1 MLEIRSKREDGG
13 RLLISVLKAD
23 VIDVHFERDDVP
35 GGIAGHTP
43 FATCLA
49 SFAAFLALSTLVLMV
64 CHARALT
71 FSTACYGIGL
81 AAALTVTAM
90 TVQIWRQVMRLENGG
105 QRWHLAG
112 ALTLA
117 MLSGLMAMSINRPD
131 VDDSIYV
138 PKSLFYLE
146 HPDAQIDSQVTW
158 LAAVEQRPISGVFP
172 YYELSQAALA
182 HLTGRPYLDLY
193 HVLLPGIVG
202 FLMYSAALVL
212 LGLFENRPNT
222 VLLCSLFYLLL
233 IFLLGET
240 HRSYGNLSIARAF
253 HGKYMFLSVGAP
265 SWIYFSL
272 RYLRHPSWSHWLI
285 LATLG
290 LAMAAATPTAMIF
303 LPFLALTIAFA
314 NHVQLS
320 IRLPNATDLAQGL
333 RYGATLV
340 PVILMAVSFRFYAV
354 DNISA
359 GSQINAGFPKSF
371 ADQLGLI
378 VNPEYPLT
386 PWLFTVSL
394 LAMLAFSPYRRFFA
408 AWVMALGVML
418 LNPWISDVV
427 IQHLT
432 TENIYWRLFYLL
444 PFPLMPALALGLVVN
459 AGRIGAALTVLI
471 VSITAFFS
479 LRGPT
484 SVLRPENGA
493 TLSTP
498 GYKIGEA
505 DRATSEQV
513 IRCGHA
519 GTILAPTQIA
529 SNMLL
534 LSASFPQYMMRD
546 DYLGLMLSS
555 VPSQISLEQRNAAS
569 AYLYLDDGSTMASLA
584 FRTLISSSL
593 APEHILTRESA
604 INFKTIST
612 QLTKAGYVDR
622 CGISG
627 GYRLFSRL
635 RNDAQ

>member
-1 MLEIRSKREDGG
+1 M
-13 RLLISVLKAD
+13 KAD
-23 VIDVHFERDDVP
+23 VIDAHFERDDVA
-35 GGIAGHTP
+35 GGIAGHTL

-49 SFAAFLALSTLVLMV
+49 GFAAFLALSTLVLMV
-64 CHARALT
+64 CHGMAMT
-71 FSTACYGIGL
+71 FSTACFGVGL
-81 AAALTVTAM
+81 TAALTVTAM
-90 TVQIWRQVMRLENGG
+90 TVQICRQVKRLRNNA
-105 QRWHLAG
+105 QRWHLAA

-117 MLSGLMAMSINRPD
+117 MLSGVMAMSINRPD

-146 HPDAQIDSQVTW
+146 HPDAPINSQVTW
-158 LAAVEQRPISGVFP
+158 LAAVEQRPVSGVFP

-182 HLTGRPYLDLY
+182 HLIGRPYLDLY
-193 HVLLPGIVG
+193 HVLFPGIVG

-212 LGLFENRPNT
+212 LGHFENRPGT
-222 VLLCSLFYLLL
+222 VLICSLFYLLL
-233 IFLLGET
+233 ILLLGET

-272 RYLRHPSWSHWLI
+272 RYLRQPSWSQWLI
-285 LATLG
+285 LAAIG
-290 LAMAAATPTAMIF
+290 VAMAAATPTAMIF

-314 NHVQLS
+314 NHMQLS
-320 IRLPNATDLAQGL
+320 TRLPKAKDLVLGL
-333 RYGATLV
+333 RYGTTLI
-340 PVILMAVSFRFYAV
+340 PVVFMALSFRLYAV

-359 GSQINAGFPKSF
+359 GSQINAGFPTSF

-378 VNPEYPLT
+378 VNPDYPLT

-394 LAMLAFSPYRRFFA
+394 LVMLGFSPYRRFFA
-408 AWVMALGVML
+408 AWVLALGAML

-444 PFPLMPALALGLVVN
+444 PFPLMPVLALGLLAN
-459 AGRIGAALTVLI
+459 AGRFGVALTLLL
-471 VSITAFFS
+471 VSITGFFAVW
-479 LRGPT
+479 GPT
-484 SVLRPENGA
+484 SVLRPENGT
-493 TLSTP
+493 TLSAP

-505 DRATSEQV
+505 DRASSEQA

-519 GTILAPTQIA
+519 GTMLAPTQIA

-534 LSASFPQYMMRD
+534 LSARFPQYVMRD
-546 DYLGLMLSS
+546 DYLGLMLESTT
-555 VPSQISLEQRNAAS
+555 SQISLEQRKAAS
-569 AYLYLDDGSTMASLA
+569 AYLYLDDESTMASFA

-593 APEHILTRESA
+593 APEHILTKESA

-612 QLTKAGYVDR
+612 QLTEAGYVDR

-627 GYRLFSRL
+627 GYRLFSRM
-635 RNDAQ
+635 RGNAR

>member
-1 MLEIRSKREDGG
+1 M
-13 RLLISVLKAD
+13 
-23 VIDVHFERDDVP
+23 HFERDDVP
-35 GGIAGHTP
+35 GGTACHTP
-43 FATCLA
+43 FATCLVG
-49 SFAAFLALSTLVLMV
+49 FAAFLALSTLVLMV
-64 CHARALT
+64 SQTMALT

-90 TVQIWRQVMRLENGG
+90 TVQIGRQVKRLQTNG
-105 QRWHLAG
+105 QRRQLAG
-112 ALTLA
+112 AFILA
-117 MLSGLMAMSINRPD
+117 MLAGLIAMSINRPD
-131 VDDSIYV
+131 IDDSIYV

-146 HPDAQIDSQVTW
+146 HPDAPINSQVTW
-158 LAAVEQRPISGVFP
+158 LAAMEQRPISGVFP

-193 HVLLPGIVG
+193 HVLFPGIVG

-212 LGLFENRPNT
+212 LGLFESRPNT

-233 IFLLGET
+233 TLLLGET

-272 RYLRHPSWSHWLI
+272 HYLRRPSWSHWTI
-285 LATLG
+285 LAALG

-303 LPFLALTIAFA
+303 LPFLAVTIAFA

-333 RYGATLV
+333 SYGATLI
-340 PVILMAVSFRFYAV
+340 PVILMAVSFRYYAV
-354 DNISA
+354 DNLSA

-371 ADQLGLI
+371 ADQLGLV
-378 VNPEYPLT
+378 VNPDYPLT
-386 PWLFTVSL
+386 PWLFTASL
-394 LAMLAFSPYRRFFA
+394 LAVLAFSPYRRFFA
-408 AWVMALGVML
+408 AWVMALGIML
-418 LNPWISDVV
+418 LNPWISGAV

-459 AGRIGAALTVLI
+459 AGRIGTALTLMI
-471 VSITAFFS
+471 VSITGFFA

-498 GYKIGEA
+498 GYKISNA
-505 DRATSEQV
+505 DRATSEQT

-529 SNMLL
+529 SNILL
-534 LSASFPQYMMRD
+534 LSAGFPQYVMRD
-546 DYLGLMLSS
+546 DYLGLMLST
-555 VPSQISLEQRNAAS
+555 VPSQVSLEQRNAAS
-569 AYLYLDDGSTMASLA
+569 AYLYGNDESTMASFA
-584 FRTLISSSL
+584 FRTLIISPL
-593 APEHILTRESA
+593 APDHILTKESA
-604 INFKTIST
+604 INFKMIST
-612 QLTKAGYVDR
+612 QLTEAGYVDR

-627 GYRLFSRL
+627 GYRLFSRA
-635 RNDAQ
+635 RGDVQ